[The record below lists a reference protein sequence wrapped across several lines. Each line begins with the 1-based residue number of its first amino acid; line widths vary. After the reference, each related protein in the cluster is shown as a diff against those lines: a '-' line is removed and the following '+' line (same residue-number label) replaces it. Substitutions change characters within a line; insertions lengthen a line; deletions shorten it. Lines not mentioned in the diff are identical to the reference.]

1 MAMWAAN
8 SHGGGSTSSLGR
20 LTLVVVLACFV
31 AFQCIYFNSFLA
43 VLSTHRM
50 TQAHAYLRNQTSNA
64 SSTTIDHPHDLYNIS
79 SATESTPGS
88 QELLGQRQ
96 QLLEHNNT
104 ILLIEPRDD
113 GDDIGEPYVPPSS
126 PAFADSP
133 TSISSP
139 PTPTTPIPP
148 NPPNPTTTYTATNPP
163 TPTTA
168 PPKPPEP
175 TTYTTPNATTTIAPP
190 KPPLPAL
197 SLADA
202 VLATSFHALFD
213 RPDHAA
219 ISTTF
224 PQATRGI
231 VLSLHHAMVPIGA
244 SLVRELRAL
253 GNKDPIQVM
262 HCFEAELP
270 EADQALLLD
279 IEDANVEII
288 DVCSLLVAADLLTA
302 EAATDFQNYWLKPL
316 AVLVTSFDEVMLLD
330 VDNLFVRDPAEL
342 WTTPLYLDTGTLF
355 FYDRVLNFNFWLN
368 EAQADGRAY
377 LRIFLETFP
386 YTSFGLHPPTNPS
399 QRLQDSMI
407 YARHTA
413 HEQDSSVVLL
423 QKSRAGVPVLKIL
436 WHLAT
441 YQRHHGHPFSWYI
454 RTRTS
459 LSHYLTLRQTRGD
472 KESFW
477 LSFELGQVPYAFSP
491 WAASVVAKPG
501 DVPAH
506 PDTLCGSLAQFVPT
520 TNANDPAVLLFVNG
534 GDVIDIVDTGTGAS
548 GGHDWDGRGAQLL
561 ADIPH
566 HVTPRHKRH
575 PTPAFGF
582 RGTYD
587 QTCLIGDGATA
598 LDESFHELASRRI
611 RWAVDVAKRMEWQAT
626 IVHT

>member
-8 SHGGGSTSSLGR
+8 SHGGGSTSSVGR

-88 QELLGQRQ
+88 Q

-113 GDDIGEPYVPPSS
+113 GDDIGEPY
-126 PAFADSP
+126 
-133 TSISSP
+133 
-139 PTPTTPIPP
+139 
-148 NPPNPTTTYTATNPP
+148 
-163 TPTTA
+163 
-168 PPKPPEP
+168 
-175 TTYTTPNATTTIAPP
+175 
-190 KPPLPAL
+190 
-197 SLADA
+197 
-202 VLATSFHALFD
+202 
-213 RPDHAA
+213 
-219 ISTTF
+219 
-224 PQATRGI
+224 ATRGI

-270 EADQALLLD
+270 EADRALLLD

-423 QKSRAGVPVLKIL
+423 QKSRAG
-436 WHLAT
+436 
-441 YQRHHGHPFSWYI
+441 
-454 RTRTS
+454 
-459 LSHYLTLRQTRGD
+459 
-472 KESFW
+472 
-477 LSFELGQVPYAFSP
+477 
-491 WAASVVAKPG
+491 
-501 DVPAH
+501 
-506 PDTLCGSLAQFVPT
+506 
-520 TNANDPAVLLFVNG
+520 
-534 GDVIDIVDTGTGAS
+534 
-548 GGHDWDGRGAQLL
+548 
-561 ADIPH
+561 
-566 HVTPRHKRH
+566 
-575 PTPAFGF
+575 
-582 RGTYD
+582 
-587 QTCLIGDGATA
+587 
-598 LDESFHELASRRI
+598 
-611 RWAVDVAKRMEWQAT
+611 
-626 IVHT
+626 